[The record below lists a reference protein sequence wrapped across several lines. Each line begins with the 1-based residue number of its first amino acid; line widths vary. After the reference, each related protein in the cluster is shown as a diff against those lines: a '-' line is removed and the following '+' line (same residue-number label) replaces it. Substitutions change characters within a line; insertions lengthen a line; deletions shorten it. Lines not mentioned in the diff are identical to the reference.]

1 MDKENLPIGV
11 FDSGLGGISTLAV
24 LNQYLPNE
32 NFVFLGDSLNAPY
45 GDKGKSKMIQ
55 LSENIVNQLLQF
67 PVKAIVIACNT
78 ATSAAKNE
86 LCDLYPNTP
95 IIGIEPALKAAVDSG
110 SQSILVMGTK
120 LTLELEKF
128 NKLLSQYSSN
138 TDIHLLAC
146 PGLAD
151 LIDRGIDNTD
161 AIDYLL
167 EKLLKPFLNDPI
179 DSIVLGCTHYPFV
192 KDRIQNLFDKDINFF
207 TGFTGVAKQ
216 LEQQLKDKNTLTNS
230 KSKGTIEFFSSKK
243 DNNEIQRYKNYFEF
257 AVGKIGNK

>member
-1 MDKENLPIGV
+1 MDKENLSVGV
-11 FDSGLGGISTLAV
+11 FDSGVGGISTLSV
-24 LNQYLPNE
+24 LNQYFPNE

-45 GDKGKSKMIQ
+45 GDKEKSKVIQ

-86 LCDLYPNTP
+86 LCELYPYIP
-95 IIGIEPALKAAVDSG
+95 IIGIEPALKKAVDSG

-138 TDIHLLAC
+138 TAIHRLAC

-151 LIDRGIDNTD
+151 LIEQDISDTD
-161 AIDYLL
+161 AIDQLL
-167 EKLLKPFLNDPI
+167 EKLLKPFLNEDI

-192 KDRIQNLFDKDINFF
+192 KDRIQKLFDKEINFF

-216 LEQQLKDKNTLTNS
+216 LEQQLKDKDALTNRNS
-230 KSKGTIEFFSSKK
+230 RGRIEFFSSKK
-243 DNNEIQRYKNYFEF
+243 DNDEIQLYKNYFEF
-257 AVGKIGNK
+257 AVENIRNV